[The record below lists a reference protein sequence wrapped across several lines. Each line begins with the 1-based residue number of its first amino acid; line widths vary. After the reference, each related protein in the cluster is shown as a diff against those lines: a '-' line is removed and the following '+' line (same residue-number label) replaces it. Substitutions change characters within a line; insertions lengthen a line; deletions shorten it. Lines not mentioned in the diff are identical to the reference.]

1 VESKI
6 RLFWMSKRPLYGRL
20 LLMAMAA
27 LLLTMALAACSSGT
41 ANTRVVP
48 AAQPVA
54 AAQFSPTLAVSP
66 AGGHGGVY
74 VQVTG
79 EGWPSNMMVV
89 VALSDTNG
97 RSGTLAASDT
107 DGNGRLATGFL
118 YPIEGRWLAPG
129 SYVVSAET
137 ADGSFVATTE
147 FTVVEPGTQVI
158 PTPATTTPLVI
169 TPTTTP
175 AVIGWVT
182 ATPIATLDPASTP
195 EPVATPEPTATPA
208 LTATS
213 TPGSVV
219 EIPASDVDTTGQG
232 SGEQADSAAV
242 EQDNRPPLVEAG
254 FISGSVRESKAR
266 FTVVATATDLNGDF
280 LEVVAVIRTPPLHAD
295 QEVVL
300 KVKKKSEVKFKQNKV
315 EIAGPDP
322 QALLDQIQQH
332 GGILVKDGQTIEVKL
347 TNASEYKVELQE
359 EGLLFEVQDLVLEV
373 VAVDAAG
380 VSTRASASP
389 VFALGKN
396 QNDLRNDDGNRD
408 SERDNE
414 WDDERNNKDKKEKKD
429 KDKKDKKNDKDDKR
443 GKRNR

>member
-1 VESKI
+1 MI
-6 RLFWMSKRPLYGRL
+6 RLFWMLMRPLYARSL
-20 LLMAMAA
+20 PMAMAA
-27 LLLTMALAACSSGT
+27 LLLTIALAACSSGA

-54 AAQFSPTLAVSP
+54 AAQFSPTVAVSP
-66 AGGHGGVY
+66 AGGHAGIY

-89 VALSDTNG
+89 VALSDKNG

-182 ATPIATLDPASTP
+182 ATPIATLEPASTP

-219 EIPASDVDTTGQG
+219 ESPASDVDTTGQG

-254 FISGSVRESKAR
+254 FTSGSVRESIAR
-266 FTVVATATDLNGDF
+266 FTVVATATDLNGDL

-295 QEVVL
+295 QKVVL
-300 KVKKKSEVKFKQNKV
+300 KVKKKSEVTFKQDKV
-315 EIAGPDP
+315 EITGPDP

-332 GGILVKDGQTIEVKL
+332 GGILVQDGQTIEVKL

-380 VSTRASASP
+380 VSARASASP
-389 VFALGKN
+389 VFASGN
-396 QNDLRNDDGNRD
+396 DQNDVRNDDGNPD
-408 SERDNE
+408 SDR
-414 WDDERNNKDKKEKKD
+414 DDERNKKDNKDKKD

-443 GKRNR
+443 GKRNS